1 MSFNDQLQRL
11 QQFLDADDLHDEAL
25 DYMAACGYLTALSV
39 SPEDVA
45 EDEWLAELFAETPNY
60 ADDQQKT
67 DIVSTLRELKVRLAR
82 ELASDEDMEL
92 PCELS
97 PGDEPDYSDLRSWC
111 IGFMEGVFLR
121 EEAWFNN
128 DEELVSELL
137 LPVMVGSGLFA
148 DQPEFI
154 EIEEDQDMV
163 EDMMEHIPGVL
174 TQLFL
179 LFHAPE
185 EKPKPALVSPR
196 K

>member
-1 MSFNDQLQRL
+1 M
-11 QQFLDADDLHDEAL
+11 
-25 DYMAACGYLTALSV
+25 
-39 SPEDVA
+39 
-45 EDEWLAELFAETPNY
+45 
-60 ADDQQKT
+60 
-67 DIVSTLRELKVRLAR
+67 
-82 ELASDEDMEL
+82 
-92 PCELS
+92 
-97 PGDEPDYSDLRSWC
+97 
-111 IGFMEGVFLR
+111 FLR

>member
-97 PGDEPDYSDLRSWC
+97 LGDEPDYSDLRSWC

>member
-11 QQFLDADDLHDEAL
+11 QEFLDADDLHDEAL
-25 DYMAACGYLTALSV
+25 DYMAACGYLAALSV
-39 SPEDVA
+39 SPVEVA
-45 EDEWLAELFAETPNY
+45 AEEWLAELFAETPNY
-60 ADDQQKT
+60 TDEQQQADIT
-67 DIVSTLRELKVRLAR
+67 GTLQELKARIAR
-82 ELASDEDMEL
+82 ELASDEDLEL

-97 PGDEPDYSDLRSWC
+97 LGDEPDYSDLRSWC

-121 EEAWFNN
+121 EEAWFEN
-128 DEELVSELL
+128 DEETVSELL

-148 DQPEFI
+148 DQPEFA
-154 EIEEDQDMV
+154 EIDEDQDMV

-185 EKPKPALVSPR
+185 EKQKPALISPR

>member
-45 EDEWLAELFAETPNY
+45 EAEWLAELFAETPNY

-67 DIVSTLRELKVRLAR
+67 DIVSTLRELKIRLAR

-97 PGDEPDYSDLRSWC
+97 LGDEPDYSDLRSWC

>member
-11 QQFLDADDLHDEAL
+11 QEFLDADDLHDEAL
-25 DYMAACGYLTALSV
+25 DYMAACGYLAALSV
-39 SPEDVA
+39 SPEAVSS
-45 EDEWLAELFAETPNY
+45 EEWLAELFAETPNY
-60 ADDQQKT
+60 ADDQQQA
-67 DIVSTLRELKVRLAR
+67 DIVGTLEELKSRIAR
-82 ELASDEDMEL
+82 ELASDEDLEL

-97 PGDEPDYSDLRSWC
+97 LGDEPDYSDLRSWC

-121 EEAWFNN
+121 EEAWFEN

-148 DQPEFI
+148 EEPEFA
-154 EIEEDQDMV
+154 EIDKDQDMV

-185 EKPKPALVSPR
+185 EKQKPALISPR